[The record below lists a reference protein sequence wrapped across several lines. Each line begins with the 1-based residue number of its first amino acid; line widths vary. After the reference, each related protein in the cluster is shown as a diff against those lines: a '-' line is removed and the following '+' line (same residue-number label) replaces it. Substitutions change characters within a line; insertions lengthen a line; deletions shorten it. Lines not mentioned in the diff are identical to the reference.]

1 MPILIYSI
9 GLEMNISIPFEAKTL
24 ERALELIRKA
34 GKRPRVIEI
43 VDPQLPAAR
52 VMTGAQVAAG
62 GSQ

>member
-1 MPILIYSI
+1 MIYSI

-24 ERALELIRKA
+24 ERALELIRKP

-43 VDPQLPAAR
+43 VDPQLPTAR

>member
-1 MPILIYSI
+1 MIYSI

>member
-1 MPILIYSI
+1 
-9 GLEMNISIPFEAKTL
+9 MNISIPFEAKTL

>member
-1 MPILIYSI
+1 MIYSI

-52 VMTGAQVAAG
+52 VMTCAQVAAG